1 MIPHTYSFPA
11 FLTIFIMFYPSQLKP
26 LFNTILIMFFICFL
40 ILSYSIQPHAT
51 KPYGKPSKPN
61 LSSSCLQII
70 IPYGSSTLPIK
81 SWVFN
86 SRFSFNVRQ
95 HGQQQ
100 LYFQYKICWIL
111 SEMVDDPSFSQPYL
125 WIQQPLQSKTKI
137 VFSTSVKYH
146 LPFLPLLLKKIILTI
161 HTNTPFLYTAAFF
174 HLSIFAYNHPTNLHQ
189 KCFPYLSHLA
199 NSGCAKGQRSYVVF

>member
-1 MIPHTYSFPA
+1 MGQA
-11 FLTIFIMFYPSQLKP
+11 RCPS
-26 LFNTILIMFFICFL
+26 
-40 ILSYSIQPHAT
+40 
-51 KPYGKPSKPN
+51 
-61 LSSSCLQII
+61 
-70 IPYGSSTLPIK
+70 K

-95 HGQQQ
+95 HDQQQ

-161 HTNTPFLYTAAFF
+161 HTNTPFLYTAVFF
-174 HLSIFAYNHPTNLHQ
+174 HLSIFAYNHPTSLYQ